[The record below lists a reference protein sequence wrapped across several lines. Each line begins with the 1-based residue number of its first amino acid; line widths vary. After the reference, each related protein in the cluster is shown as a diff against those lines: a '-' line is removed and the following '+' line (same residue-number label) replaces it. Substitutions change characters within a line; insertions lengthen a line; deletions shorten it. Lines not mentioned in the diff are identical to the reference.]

1 MNAWG
6 KLFSDRRLVWTPD
19 VGWALKKLQST
30 DSRSPFER
38 DYCKIL
44 YSTAFRRLG
53 GKTQVFPRPNI
64 DHVRNRLTHSLE
76 VSSIANSILREF
88 SERYHKK
95 VGVRIANIDDVCW
108 IVRTAGL
115 SHDIGNPPFG
125 HAGER
130 AICSW
135 ASEFLGNE
143 YPRLKSCLDFYSF
156 DGNAQGFR
164 FLSNPNLTYSSD
176 SFYLTAASLSAI
188 VKYPWSI
195 YTKPKNKI
203 KCGAFSS
210 ESDSFDLIMDEVGL
224 KIGQNTYKRHPLSF
238 VLEAA
243 DDISYVLSDI
253 EDAIYMDILS
263 ESDLANLYEGIM
275 AAKIPFSGKLKWKNA
290 VRSSIADKLIR
301 DYSKAI
307 LDSIDGVFSGEII
320 DEEDLCKQLPRKTYQ
335 WLQEVKPYRN
345 YIFRD
350 KGVQDVEKV
359 GTERIKDILM
369 RLSEILKFVGDAK
382 KTPSK
387 GIKSVIKSSIGSEIF
402 EEKQHESQ
410 DWWAHMIVDYVSGM
424 TDRYVDEVW
433 GKIKARVSRC

>member
-1 MNAWG
+1 MNNWG
-6 KLFSDRRLVWTPD
+6 KLFSEKRLIWSPGR
-19 VGWALKKLQST
+19 GWSIKKTSER

-38 DYCKIL
+38 DYCRVL
-44 YSTAFRRLG
+44 YSTAFRRLA
-53 GKTQVFPRPNI
+53 GKTQVFPRPNV

-88 SERYHKK
+88 TDRYCMKE
-95 VGVRIANIDDVCW
+95 GVRLRDIDAASW
-108 IVRTAGL
+108 IVKTAGL
-115 SHDIGNPPFG
+115 AHDIGNPPYG
-125 HAGER
+125 HSGER
-130 AICSW
+130 AIREW
-135 ASEFLGNE
+135 ARVFLEEE
-143 YPRLKSCLDFYSF
+143 YPFLKSCQDFGCF

-164 FLSNPNLTYSSD
+164 FLSRPDLEYSSD
-176 SFYLTAASLSAI
+176 AICLTTASLSTI

-195 YTKPKNKI
+195 YEGTKDKNK
-203 KCGAFSS
+203 CASFTS
-210 ESDSFDLIMDEVGL
+210 ESDIFDQVMTDVGL
-224 KIGQNTYKRHPLSF
+224 KTGQSSYKRHPLSF
-238 VLEAA
+238 MLEAA

-253 EDAIYMDILS
+253 EDAIYMGVLS
-263 ESDLANLYEGIM
+263 DSDQTHLYERLM
-275 AAKIPFSGKLKWKNA
+275 DAKKPFSGKLKWRNA

-307 LDSIDGVFSGEII
+307 IDSLDGIFSGEII
-320 DEEDLCKQLPRKTYQ
+320 TEDDFSKYLSRQTCQ

-350 KGVQDVEKV
+350 KGVQGVEKI

-387 GIKSVIKSSIGSEIF
+387 GIKSVIKSTIGSEIF
-402 EEKQHESQ
+402 EEKQRESQ

-433 GKIKARVSRC
+433 GKIKTRVSRR